1 MPHRPERL
9 AEMIREELTEMI
21 EGELADPRIGLA
33 AITSITLPPPARVA
47 DIYIQVVGDDREQ
60 QSSLQGLLAAR
71 GYLRAELA
79 LRLQLRRV
87 PEIRFH
93 LDKSEQ
99 IHARLE
105 QLLARSHKRNPVN
118 PPEENE

>member
-21 EGELADPRIGLA
+21 EGELGDPRIGLA
-33 AITSITLPPPARVA
+33 AITSISLPAPVRVA
-47 DIYIQVVGDDREQ
+47 DIYVQVVGDEREQ
-60 QSSLQGLLAAR
+60 QRSLQGLMAAR
-71 GYLRAELA
+71 GYLRSELGV
-79 LRLQLRRV
+79 RLQLRKV

-93 LDKSEQ
+93 LDRSEQ

-105 QLLARSHKRNPVN
+105 ELLARSRKRNPEN
-118 PPEENE
+118 PEQP